1 MHKFAQKYHFKGFWD
16 ATGKIMKE
24 AIHNSELWYE
34 RCATT
39 FDCDMNMKQYLT
51 RNSDEE
57 VTKELLE
64 YESKQDKR
72 VIQNITY
79 RCWRTYIGLGT
90 ESIDEY
96 NTLK

>member
-1 MHKFAQKYHFKGFWD
+1 MVHKFAQKYRSRGSQD
-16 ATGKIMKE
+16 AAGKIVKE
-24 AIHNSELWYE
+24 VIRNSELRYE

-79 RCWRTYIGLGT
+79 RC
-90 ESIDEY
+90 
-96 NTLK
+96 